1 MSNPFLGFPN
11 ENPVT
16 EAYKTT
22 DPGLSF
28 HYTTT
33 FTMKPQTVFVLV
45 SLIGMLLTLQQV
57 EGDLGHIAI
66 QSVGNVAFNS
76 LSIFFIFQTKL

>member
-28 HYTTT
+28 HYTTIVYDET
-33 FTMKPQTVFVLV
+33 SNSVCSCVFDWDVTD
-45 SLIGMLLTLQQV
+45 SSTGGGRFGPYIN
-57 EGDLGHIAI
+57 
-66 QSVGNVAFNS
+66 SVCW
-76 LSIFFIFQTKL
+76 

>member
-1 MSNPFLGFPN
+1 MTIPSLKPIKQQSLVSPFIIL
-11 ENPVT
+11 
-16 EAYKTT
+16 
-22 DPGLSF
+22 LS
-28 HYTTT
+28 

>member
-1 MSNPFLGFPN
+1 
-11 ENPVT
+11 
-16 EAYKTT
+16 
-22 DPGLSF
+22 
-28 HYTTT
+28 
-33 FTMKPQTVFVLV
+33 MKPQTVFVLV

-76 LSIFFIFQTKL
+76 LSIFFILQTKL

>member
-1 MSNPFLGFPN
+1 MTIPSLKPIKQQILVSPFIIL
-11 ENPVT
+11 
-16 EAYKTT
+16 
-22 DPGLSF
+22 LS
-28 HYTTT
+28 